1 MGRFCMRRGGGGKAA
16 KTIGLALMATGL
28 VLLLVS
34 VPSWMWA
41 SILGMLLISIGFLIW
56 RFC

>member
-1 MGRFCMRRGGGGKAA
+1 MGRYSFQGGHRPARVLG
-16 KTIGLALMATGL
+16 IVLMASGL
-28 VLLLVS
+28 LLLLVS

-41 SILGMLLISIGFLIW
+41 TILAIVLISVGFLIW